1 MIKRLLLTVA
11 LVLAV
16 GGIGSAAINNII
28 GASVSGPKPDL
39 PLSAVVLCQ
48 APEFCTRIAVPDW
61 SNEDVFYGTD
71 GNDCRKSIDGG
82 DTWNDCGANPSATV
96 VMNDYAVTMNGT
108 VLAAA
113 NDGGGTVFRI
123 SRSTDG
129 AASWSF
135 VYSSTPVDGMTT
147 FPTNGRLRCARTAN
161 LCTFYGRAPTA
172 GNDIFS
178 LTSIDDGLTWALT
191 TGIGVSSVGWQAV
204 IMNQDG
210 TQAFANVNAGD
221 GFTATNRTM
230 LFDGVSWSRAPLT
243 FATTAGG
250 LCNWA
255 FLLNGTTRTICH
267 STGLGTT
274 FNMMDEVGNIQTTF
288 TIPDFPS
295 GNGTAGIGQAISV
308 RTNAIHFVGT
318 TTTGRT
324 GFWVSAD
331 AGVSFTK
338 IFETDGAGSGISS
351 QGSIYEGVNGCIYT
365 AYLVGGASSTV
376 VRIC

>member
-1 MIKRLLLTVA
+1 MFVA
-11 LVLAV
+11 AFTSVS
-16 GGIGSAAINNII
+16 SAAIQSIL
-28 GASVSGPKPDL
+28 GANVSGPKPDL

-48 APEFCTRIAVPDW
+48 APEFCTRTAVPDW
-61 SNEDVFYGTD
+61 SNEDVFYGTN
-71 GNDCRKSIDGG
+71 GNVCRKSIDGG
-82 DTWNDCGANPSATV
+82 DTWADCGANPSATV

-108 VLAAA
+108 VLAAG

-135 VYSSTPVDGMTT
+135 VYNSTPVNGIVT
-147 FPTNGRLRCARTAN
+147 FPTNGQLRCARTTN
-161 LCTFYGRAPTA
+161 LCTFYGRAPAA
-172 GNDIFS
+172 GNDVFS
-178 LTSIDDGLTWALT
+178 LTSTDDGLTWTLA
-191 TGIGVSSVGWQAV
+191 TGIGANTVGWQAV

-210 TQAFANVNAGD
+210 SLAFANVNAGD
-221 GFTATNRTM
+221 GFTASNRTM
-230 LFDGVSWSRAPLT
+230 LFDGANWTRAPLT

-255 FLLNGTTRTICH
+255 FILNGVPRTICH
-267 STGLGTT
+267 STSSGTT

-295 GNGTAGIGQAISV
+295 GNGGAGVGQAISV
-308 RTNAIHFVGT
+308 RTNAIHFVGPT
-318 TTTGRT
+318 TIGQT

-338 IFETDGAGSGISS
+338 IFETDTAGAGIST

-365 AYLVGGASSTV
+365 AYLAGAGVASTV